1 MKKKCLIIIFLIL
14 FILLYVFTC
23 TFQSLAFG
31 IIQIDY
37 FTETLE
43 EKKCLDENCSFYYN
57 VYIPDYIDDSILAS
71 IKNDLDKSD
80 SLYAIEGGYCFP
92 LDGDICDST
101 LVKALFKVND
111 STLLLNKYNYSFIKE
126 NTTKMTSDTIN
137 LKDCQLAYEKVD
149 SLELD
154 KCIVVASK
162 KNQTMEWNPSI
173 SSFTHKLFYET
184 NELKEGFVLDKN
196 KLMSPKF
203 SFYRNGMIKKIGI
216 KTTIDNNTLWY
227 NNDSSGFEYEFDY
240 YGYKTKETKYTLGE
254 ISYVKEFFKNGKTS
268 FYRNNNES
276 TRYHENGQI
285 ASGVNGEFSSEGDLL
300 VSCESQFLFADL
312 FYNIKQRIFY
322 PNGVLKRETLYK
334 GFRYKSPFIFSEE
347 LMKIYPLYINFYS
360 KNGELVKKVTDV
372 KNEIGI
378 TDDYNIG
385 GEFYPG
391 ISWKKE
397 FKMIKNNLITK

>member
-14 FILLYVFTC
+14 FILLYVFISFLTTG
-23 TFQSLAFG
+23 TFFVENG
-31 IIQIDY
+31 Y
-37 FTETLE
+37 FTKSLE
-43 EKKCLDENCSFYYN
+43 ERKCLDENCSFYYN
-57 VYIPDYIDDSILAS
+57 VYIPDYIDDSILTS

-80 SLYAIEGGYCFP
+80 SLYTIEGGFCFP

-126 NTTKMTSDTIN
+126 NTTKMSSDTIN

-149 SLELD
+149 SLKLNE
-154 KCIVVASK
+154 CIVVASK
-162 KNQTMEWNPSI
+162 KNTTMEWNPSI
-173 SSFTHKLFYET
+173 SSFTNKLFYET

-203 SFYRNGMIKKIGI
+203 SFYRNGMIKKIEI

-240 YGYKTKETKYTLGE
+240 YGYKTKETKYTLGK

-268 FYRNNNES
+268 VYENDNES
-276 TRYHENGQI
+276 IRYHENGQI
-285 ASGVNGEFSSEGDLL
+285 ASGVNGSFSSEGDLL
-300 VSCESQFLFADL
+300 VSCENQFLFAGL

-322 PNGVLKRETLYK
+322 PNGILKRETLYK
-334 GFRYKSPFIFSEE
+334 GIKHPLTVLLSE
-347 LMKIYPLYINFYS
+347 KIYPIYIDFYS
-360 KNGELVKKVTDV
+360 KNGVLIKKITDV
-372 KNEIGI
+372 KNDIKI
-378 TDDYNIG
+378 YDDNSVSG
-385 GEFYPG
+385 DFYQG
-391 ISWKKE
+391 ISWKTE
-397 FKMIKNNLITK
+397 FKMIKNNPKTK

>member
-14 FILLYVFTC
+14 FILLYVFISSFT
-23 TFQSLAFG
+23 AFTLRVVNG
-31 IIQIDY
+31 Y

-101 LVKALFKVND
+101 LVKTLFKVND

-126 NTTKMTSDTIN
+126 NTTKMSSDTIN
-137 LKDCQLAYEKVD
+137 LRDCQLAYEKVD
-149 SLELD
+149 SLKLD

-162 KNQTMEWNPSI
+162 KNPTMEWNPSI
-173 SSFTHKLFYET
+173 SSFTNKLFYET

-203 SFYRNGMIKKIGI
+203 SFYRNGMIKQIGI

-254 ISYVKEFFKNGKTS
+254 ISYVKEFFKNGKIS
-268 FYRNNNES
+268 FYVHYFANDNVHVF
-276 TRYHENGQI
+276 YHENGQI
-285 ASGVNGEFSSEGDLL
+285 ASGVNGSFSSEGDLL
-300 VSCESQFLFADL
+300 ESYEDHSLFADI
-312 FYNIKQRIFY
+312 FYNFKERIFY

-334 GFRYKSPFIFSEE
+334 GIKTPLTGLFS
-347 LMKIYPLYINFYS
+347 KTIYPIYIDFYS
-360 KNGELVKKVTDV
+360 KNGELIKRITDV
-372 KNEIGI
+372 KNDIEIY
-378 TDDYNIG
+378 DDYTESG
-385 GEFYPG
+385 GFYQG
-391 ISWKKE
+391 INWKTE
-397 FKMIKNNLITK
+397 FKMIKNKLITK